1 MRRPL
6 CVFCAGMLG
15 VALVCDFLPQTE
27 LFVPFAAFFVAVC
40 LLLCIPDRTRKA
52 LLCLLLGAAAG
63 LAAARHTNA
72 RLEQTLEK
80 YAGQTVALTAE
91 VESVSASYYPGIV
104 DAVLRVE
111 RVNGRAAEFRVECD
125 TLPVCEAGER
135 VEGRFALEAPEPA
148 DRTTLF
154 ADGVALLAK
163 EPQAF
168 ARLGQGSSFRA
179 RTSRLQKRLSTS
191 LRGEMNE
198 DAGGVLAAMTV
209 GDRNHLSSALRSAY
223 RGAGLSHVL
232 VVSGMHVSI
241 LCGDVFGR
249 RRRERSYRSRRVK
262 VLFTAFLA
270 LLLAGVTGFTPS
282 VCRAAVAVWVSAL
295 GVWVYGASDALTS
308 LAAAGILMTARNSYA
323 VCDIGFELSF
333 AAVLGT
339 LAGAELSR
347 RLHALFAA
355 HATRKKKPAV
365 LQRILRHV
373 RSSLTETVCIGVCAS
388 AAAFPVLVLRGLS
401 VSIYAVLSGVAVL
414 WMVKPMM
421 LLGLGT
427 AFAGLVPA
435 AGPLYTMIGKAA
447 EFLTGLLNRW
457 AVWVSAK
464 PGAGLYF
471 DTNYA
476 AIVCLLLMALCGLA
490 HVWKV
495 RLRVAV
501 PGLLLTAALAIGA
514 GNALCRDV
522 VHVDLV
528 GSANR
533 VMSGQKFT
541 TLFIDE
547 AAQALEAAC
556 WIPMKRT
563 TRVVF
568 AGDHCQ
574 LPPTVKSIEAMR
586 GGLAKTLMERIVEN
600 KPEVVTLLTVQY
612 RMNEKIMQFSSE
624 WFYDGKVIAAPEVC
638 HRGILDYDLPM
649 MWIDTSGTE
658 AYEQFVGESF
668 GRINKKEAAL
678 TLEKLQE
685 YFEKTGKQRI
695 LDESIDVGIISP
707 YRAQV
712 QYLRQQIKKKEFF
725 RPYRKLISVNTVD
738 GFQGQER
745 DIIIISLVRS
755 NNEGQIG
762 FLSDLRRMNVAITRA
777 RMKLIIMGNAETLS
791 HTLFYKKLYEYVMQ
805 ISNGE

>member
-1 MRRPL
+1 M
-6 CVFCAGMLG
+6 
-15 VALVCDFLPQTE
+15 
-27 LFVPFAAFFVAVC
+27 PFAAFFVAVC

-52 LLCLLLGAAAG
+52 SLCLLLGAAAG

-154 ADGVALLAK
+154 ADGAALLAK

-232 VVSGMHVSI
+232 VVSGLHVSI
-241 LCGDVFGR
+241 LCGDILSSLLPYEWEQSYR
-249 RRRERSYRSRRVK
+249 RRRYRAIFK
-262 VLFTAFLA
+262 ALLA
-270 LLLAGVTGFTPS
+270 VLLAGVTGFTPS

-347 RLHALFAA
+347 HLHALFAA

-388 AAAFPVLVLRGLS
+388 AAVFPVLVLRGLS
-401 VSIYAVLSGVAVL
+401 VSLWAVASGVAVL
-414 WMVKPMM
+414 WLVQPM
-421 LLGLGT
+421 LLLSLGT
-427 AFAGLVPA
+427 AFAGLVPV
-435 AGPLYTMIGKAA
+435 AGPLYLLLGKAA
-447 EFLTGLLNRW
+447 EALTGLLNRW
-457 AVWVSAK
+457 TVWISTK

-476 AIVCLLLMALCGLA
+476 AFVCLLLMALCGLA

-501 PGLLLTAALAIGA
+501 PGLLLTAVLAIGV

-522 VHVDLV
+522 VHIDLV
-528 GSANR
+528 GSANSPA
-533 VMSGQKFT
+533 VVVSQNHT
-541 TLFIDE
+541 AVVLF
-547 AAQALEAAC
+547 
-556 WIPMKRT
+556 
-563 TRVVF
+563 
-568 AGDHCQ
+568 
-574 LPPTVKSIEAMR
+574 R
-586 GGLAKTLMERIVEN
+586 GGASTQRAVEN
-600 KPEVVTLLTVQY
+600 QLARRGVTTVELLADLRLDPENACTLPARTMCRVAVQPVGSAVTRQTSTAAVETLRTRFGCLVRLTIGEQQFVTVSGTVTLAEPVRAQWLLASPAKPEAVQWEQLLSRSDHYQW
-612 RMNEKIMQFSSE
+612 MQGGEAVYASLSLR
-624 WFYDGKVIAAPEVC
+624 P
-638 HRGILDYDLPM
+638 
-649 MWIDTSGTE
+649 SG
-658 AYEQFVGESF
+658 GW
-668 GRINKKEAAL
+668 
-678 TLEKLQE
+678 
-685 YFEKTGKQRI
+685 
-695 LDESIDVGIISP
+695 
-707 YRAQV
+707 RA
-712 QYLRQQIKKKEFF
+712 E
-725 RPYRKLISVNTVD
+725 
-738 GFQGQER
+738 
-745 DIIIISLVRS
+745 
-755 NNEGQIG
+755 
-762 FLSDLRRMNVAITRA
+762 
-777 RMKLIIMGNAETLS
+777 
-791 HTLFYKKLYEYVMQ
+791 
-805 ISNGE
+805 

>member
-27 LFVPFAAFFVAVC
+27 LFVPFAAFFV
-40 LLLCIPDRTRKA
+40 
-52 LLCLLLGAAAG
+52 
-63 LAAARHTNA
+63 
-72 RLEQTLEK
+72 EQTLEK

-154 ADGVALLAK
+154 ADGVVLWAR

-168 ARLGQGSSFRA
+168 ARLGKSSSFRA
-179 RTSRLQKRLSTS
+179 RTGRLQKRLSTS

-262 VLFTAFLA
+262 ALFTAFLA

-347 RLHALFAA
+347 HLHALFAA

-388 AAAFPVLVLRGLS
+388 AATFPVLVLRGLS
-401 VSIYAVLSGVAVL
+401 VSLWAVASGVAVL
-414 WMVKPMM
+414 WLVQPM
-421 LLGLGT
+421 LLLSLGT
-427 AFAGLVPA
+427 AFAGLVPV
-435 AGPLYTMIGKAA
+435 AGPLYLLLGKAA
-447 EFLTGLLNRW
+447 EALTGLLNRW

-528 GSANR
+528 GSANSPA
-533 VMSGQKFT
+533 VVVSQNHT
-541 TLFIDE
+541 AVVLF
-547 AAQALEAAC
+547 
-556 WIPMKRT
+556 
-563 TRVVF
+563 
-568 AGDHCQ
+568 
-574 LPPTVKSIEAMR
+574 R
-586 GGLAKTLMERIVEN
+586 GGASTQRAVEN
-600 KPEVVTLLTVQY
+600 QLARRGVTTMELLADLRLDPENACTLPARTMCRVAVQPVGSAVTRQTSTAAVETLRTRSGCLVRLTIGEQQFVTVSGTVTLAEPVRAQWLLASPAKPEAVQWEQLLSRSDHYQW
-612 RMNEKIMQFSSE
+612 MQGGEAVYASLSLR
-624 WFYDGKVIAAPEVC
+624 P
-638 HRGILDYDLPM
+638 
-649 MWIDTSGTE
+649 SG
-658 AYEQFVGESF
+658 GW
-668 GRINKKEAAL
+668 
-678 TLEKLQE
+678 
-685 YFEKTGKQRI
+685 
-695 LDESIDVGIISP
+695 
-707 YRAQV
+707 RA
-712 QYLRQQIKKKEFF
+712 E
-725 RPYRKLISVNTVD
+725 
-738 GFQGQER
+738 
-745 DIIIISLVRS
+745 
-755 NNEGQIG
+755 
-762 FLSDLRRMNVAITRA
+762 
-777 RMKLIIMGNAETLS
+777 
-791 HTLFYKKLYEYVMQ
+791 
-805 ISNGE
+805 

>member
-1 MRRPL
+1 M
-6 CVFCAGMLG
+6 
-15 VALVCDFLPQTE
+15 
-27 LFVPFAAFFVAVC
+27 PFAAFFVAVC

-148 DRTTLF
+148 DRTTFF
-154 ADGVALLAK
+154 ADGAALLAK

-179 RTSRLQKRLSTS
+179 RTSRLQKRLSAS
-191 LRGEMNE
+191 LRKGLSE

-209 GDRNHLSSALRSAY
+209 GDRNHLSSALCSAY

-232 VVSGMHVSI
+232 VVSGLHVSI
-241 LCGDVFGR
+241 LCGDILSSLLPYEWEQSYR
-249 RRRERSYRSRRVK
+249 RRRYWAIFK
-262 VLFTAFLA
+262 ALLA
-270 LLLAGVTGFTPS
+270 VLLAGVTGFTPS

-347 RLHALFAA
+347 HLHALFAA

-388 AAAFPVLVLRGLS
+388 AATFPVLVLRGLS
-401 VSIYAVLSGVAVL
+401 VSLWAVASGVAVL
-414 WMVKPMM
+414 WLVQPM
-421 LLGLGT
+421 LLLSLGT

-476 AIVCLLLMALCGLA
+476 ALVCLLLMALCGLA
-490 HVWKV
+490 HLWKV

-501 PGLLLTAALAIGA
+501 PGLLLTAVLAIGV

-528 GSANR
+528 GSANSPA
-533 VMSGQKFT
+533 VVVSQNHT
-541 TLFIDE
+541 AVVLFRGG
-547 AAQALEAAC
+547 ASTQRALENQLARRGVTTVELLADLRLDPENACTLPARTMCRVAVQPVGSAVTRQTSTAAVE
-556 WIPMKRT
+556 T
-563 TRVVF
+563 LHTRSGCLVRLTIGEQQFV
-568 AGDHCQ
+568 
-574 LPPTVKSIEAMR
+574 TVS
-586 GGLAKTLMERIVEN
+586 GTVTLAEPVRAQWLLASPA
-600 KPEVVTLLTVQY
+600 KPEAVQWEQLLSRSDHYQW
-612 RMNEKIMQFSSE
+612 MQGGEAVYASLSLR
-624 WFYDGKVIAAPEVC
+624 P
-638 HRGILDYDLPM
+638 
-649 MWIDTSGTE
+649 SG
-658 AYEQFVGESF
+658 GW
-668 GRINKKEAAL
+668 
-678 TLEKLQE
+678 
-685 YFEKTGKQRI
+685 
-695 LDESIDVGIISP
+695 
-707 YRAQV
+707 RA
-712 QYLRQQIKKKEFF
+712 E
-725 RPYRKLISVNTVD
+725 
-738 GFQGQER
+738 
-745 DIIIISLVRS
+745 
-755 NNEGQIG
+755 
-762 FLSDLRRMNVAITRA
+762 
-777 RMKLIIMGNAETLS
+777 
-791 HTLFYKKLYEYVMQ
+791 
-805 ISNGE
+805 

>member
-1 MRRPL
+1 M
-6 CVFCAGMLG
+6 
-15 VALVCDFLPQTE
+15 
-27 LFVPFAAFFVAVC
+27 PFAAFFVAVC

-72 RLEQTLEK
+72 RLERTLEK

-111 RVNGRAAEFRVECD
+111 RVNGRTAEFRVECD

-154 ADGVALLAK
+154 ADGAALLAK

-241 LCGDVFGR
+241 LCGDILSSLLPYEWEQSYR
-249 RRRERSYRSRRVK
+249 RRRYRAIFK
-262 VLFTAFLA
+262 ALLA
-270 LLLAGVTGFTPS
+270 VLLAGVTGFTPS

-347 RLHALFAA
+347 HLHALFAA

-373 RSSLTETVCIGVCAS
+373 RSSLTETVCIGGCAS

-401 VSIYAVLSGVAVL
+401 VSIYAVLSGAAVL

-476 AIVCLLLMALCGLA
+476 ALVCLLLMALCGLA

-501 PGLLLTAALAIGA
+501 PGILMTVILAIGA

-528 GSANR
+528 GSANSPA
-533 VMSGQKFT
+533 VVVSQNHT
-541 TLFIDE
+541 AVVLF
-547 AAQALEAAC
+547 
-556 WIPMKRT
+556 
-563 TRVVF
+563 
-568 AGDHCQ
+568 
-574 LPPTVKSIEAMR
+574 R
-586 GGLAKTLMERIVEN
+586 GGASTQRAVEN
-600 KPEVVTLLTVQY
+600 QLARRGVTTVELLADLRLDPENACTLPAWTMCRVAVQPVGSAVTRQTSTAAVETLRTRFGCLVRLTIGEQQFVTVSGTVTLAEPVRAQWLLASPAKPEAVQWEQLLSRSDHYQW
-612 RMNEKIMQFSSE
+612 MQGREAVYASLSLR
-624 WFYDGKVIAAPEVC
+624 P
-638 HRGILDYDLPM
+638 
-649 MWIDTSGTE
+649 SG
-658 AYEQFVGESF
+658 GW
-668 GRINKKEAAL
+668 
-678 TLEKLQE
+678 
-685 YFEKTGKQRI
+685 
-695 LDESIDVGIISP
+695 
-707 YRAQV
+707 RA
-712 QYLRQQIKKKEFF
+712 E
-725 RPYRKLISVNTVD
+725 
-738 GFQGQER
+738 
-745 DIIIISLVRS
+745 
-755 NNEGQIG
+755 
-762 FLSDLRRMNVAITRA
+762 
-777 RMKLIIMGNAETLS
+777 
-791 HTLFYKKLYEYVMQ
+791 
-805 ISNGE
+805 

>member
-1 MRRPL
+1 M
-6 CVFCAGMLG
+6 
-15 VALVCDFLPQTE
+15 
-27 LFVPFAAFFVAVC
+27 PFAAFFVAVC

-52 LLCLLLGAAAG
+52 SLCLLLGAAAG

-154 ADGVALLAK
+154 ADGAALLAK

-209 GDRNHLSSALRSAY
+209 GDRHYLSSALRSTY

-241 LCGDVFGR
+241 LCGDVFGSVFGR

-262 VLFTAFLA
+262 ALFTAFLA

-347 RLHALFAA
+347 HLHALFAA
-355 HATRKKKPAV
+355 HATRKKKPSV

-388 AAAFPVLVLRGLS
+388 AATFPVLVLRGLS
-401 VSIYAVLSGVAVL
+401 VSIYAVLSGAAVL

-421 LLGLGT
+421 LLSLGT
-427 AFAGLVPA
+427 AFAGLVPV
-435 AGPLYTMIGKAA
+435 AGPLYLLLGKAA
-447 EFLTGLLNRW
+447 EALTGLLNRW

-476 AIVCLLLMALCGLA
+476 ALVCLLLMALCGLA
-490 HVWKV
+490 HLWKV

-522 VHVDLV
+522 VHIDLV
-528 GSANR
+528 GSANAPA
-533 VMSGQKFT
+533 VVVTQNDT
-541 TLFIDE
+541 AVVLFRGGNSVRNAVE
-547 AAQALEAAC
+547 EQLARRGAAKIELLVDLRTKPETPCALEAEQS
-556 WIPMKRT
+556 
-563 TRVVF
+563 V
-568 AGDHCQ
+568 
-574 LPPTVKSIEAMR
+574 
-586 GGLAKTLMERIVEN
+586 LAEEM
-600 KPEVVTLLTVQY
+600 
-612 RMNEKIMQFSSE
+612 
-624 WFYDGKVIAAPEVC
+624 
-638 HRGILDYDLPM
+638 
-649 MWIDTSGTE
+649 
-658 AYEQFVGESF
+658 
-668 GRINKKEAAL
+668 
-678 TLEKLQE
+678 
-685 YFEKTGKQRI
+685 
-695 LDESIDVGIISP
+695 
-707 YRAQV
+707 
-712 QYLRQQIKKKEFF
+712 
-725 RPYRKLISVNTVD
+725 SVNTAQKQKCTPALVEVLRTRN
-738 GFQGQER
+738 GC
-745 DIIIISLVRS
+745 LVRLT
-755 NNEGQIG
+755 IG
-762 FLSDLRRMNVAITRA
+762 NRQFVTLSGRVKLAQPVSARWLLASPARPEAVQYKEVLALRRYDWMPGGAAQSSSLSLRRYGGLRA
-777 RMKLIIMGNAETLS
+777 E
-791 HTLFYKKLYEYVMQ
+791 
-805 ISNGE
+805 

>member
-1 MRRPL
+1 M
-6 CVFCAGMLG
+6 
-15 VALVCDFLPQTE
+15 
-27 LFVPFAAFFVAVC
+27 PFAAFFMAFC
-40 LLLCIPDRTRKA
+40 LLLCIPDCTRKA
-52 LLCLLLGAAAG
+52 SLCLLLGAAAG
-63 LAAARHTNA
+63 LAAVRHTDA
-72 RLEQTLEK
+72 RLAGVQAQ
-80 YAGQTVALTAE
+80 YAGQTVVLTAE
-91 VESVSASYYPGIV
+91 VELVSPSYYPGIV

-111 RVNGRAAEFRVECD
+111 RVNGKAADLRVECD
-125 TLPVCEAGER
+125 ALPQCEAGER

-154 ADGVALLAK
+154 ADGVVLWAR

-168 ARLGQGSSFRA
+168 ARLGKSSSFRA

-209 GDRNHLSSALRSAY
+209 GDRNYLSSALRSAY

-262 VLFTAFLA
+262 ALFTAFLA

-347 RLHALFAA
+347 HLHALFAA
-355 HATRKKKPAV
+355 HATRKKKPSV
-365 LQRILRHV
+365 LQPILRHV

-401 VSIYAVLSGVAVL
+401 VSIYAVLSGAAVL

-421 LLGLGT
+421 LLSLGT
-427 AFAGLVPA
+427 AFAGLVPV
-435 AGPLYTMIGKAA
+435 AGPLYLLLGKAA
-447 EFLTGLLNRW
+447 EALTGLLNRW
-457 AVWVSAK
+457 TVWISTK

-476 AIVCLLLMALCGLA
+476 ALVCLLLMALCGLA
-490 HVWKV
+490 HLWKV

-522 VHVDLV
+522 VHIDLV
-528 GSANR
+528 GSANSPA
-533 VMSGQKFT
+533 VVVSQNHT
-541 TLFIDE
+541 AVVLF
-547 AAQALEAAC
+547 
-556 WIPMKRT
+556 
-563 TRVVF
+563 
-568 AGDHCQ
+568 
-574 LPPTVKSIEAMR
+574 R
-586 GGLAKTLMERIVEN
+586 GGASTQRAVEN
-600 KPEVVTLLTVQY
+600 QLARRGVTTVELLADLRLDPENACTLPARTMCRVAVQPVGSAVTRQTSTAAVETLRTRFGCLVRLTIGEQQFVTVSGTVTLAEPVRVQWLLASPAKPEAVQWEQLLSRSDHYQW
-612 RMNEKIMQFSSE
+612 MQGGEAVYASLSLRSSGG
-624 WFYDGKVIAAPEVC
+624 W
-638 HRGILDYDLPM
+638 
-649 MWIDTSGTE
+649 
-658 AYEQFVGESF
+658 
-668 GRINKKEAAL
+668 
-678 TLEKLQE
+678 
-685 YFEKTGKQRI
+685 
-695 LDESIDVGIISP
+695 
-707 YRAQV
+707 RA
-712 QYLRQQIKKKEFF
+712 E
-725 RPYRKLISVNTVD
+725 
-738 GFQGQER
+738 
-745 DIIIISLVRS
+745 
-755 NNEGQIG
+755 
-762 FLSDLRRMNVAITRA
+762 
-777 RMKLIIMGNAETLS
+777 
-791 HTLFYKKLYEYVMQ
+791 
-805 ISNGE
+805 

>member
-1 MRRPL
+1 M
-6 CVFCAGMLG
+6 
-15 VALVCDFLPQTE
+15 
-27 LFVPFAAFFVAVC
+27 PFAAFFVAVC

-148 DRTTLF
+148 DRTTLI
-154 ADGVALLAK
+154 ADGAALLAK

-241 LCGDVFGR
+241 LCGDILSSLLPYEWEQSYR
-249 RRRERSYRSRRVK
+249 RRRYRAIFK
-262 VLFTAFLA
+262 ALLA
-270 LLLAGVTGFTPS
+270 VLLAGVTGFTPS

-347 RLHALFAA
+347 HLHALFAA

-373 RSSLTETVCIGVCAS
+373 RSSLTETVCIGGCAS

-401 VSIYAVLSGVAVL
+401 VSIYAVLSGAAVL

-476 AIVCLLLMALCGLA
+476 ALVCLLLMALCGLA

-501 PGLLLTAALAIGA
+501 PGILMTVVLAIGV

-528 GSANR
+528 GSANSPA
-533 VMSGQKFT
+533 VVVSQNHT
-541 TLFIDE
+541 AVVLFRGG
-547 AAQALEAAC
+547 ASTQRALENQLARRGVTTVELLADLRLDPENACTLPARTMCRVAVQPVGSAVTRQTSTAAVETL
-556 WIPMKRT
+556 RT
-563 TRVVF
+563 RSGCLVRLTIGEQQFVTVSGTVTLAEPVRV
-568 AGDHCQ
+568 Q
-574 LPPTVKSIEAMR
+574 WL
-586 GGLAKTLMERIVEN
+586 LASPA
-600 KPEVVTLLTVQY
+600 KPEAVQWEQLLSRSDHYQW
-612 RMNEKIMQFSSE
+612 MQGGEAVYASLSLR
-624 WFYDGKVIAAPEVC
+624 P
-638 HRGILDYDLPM
+638 
-649 MWIDTSGTE
+649 SG
-658 AYEQFVGESF
+658 GW
-668 GRINKKEAAL
+668 
-678 TLEKLQE
+678 
-685 YFEKTGKQRI
+685 
-695 LDESIDVGIISP
+695 
-707 YRAQV
+707 RA
-712 QYLRQQIKKKEFF
+712 E
-725 RPYRKLISVNTVD
+725 
-738 GFQGQER
+738 
-745 DIIIISLVRS
+745 
-755 NNEGQIG
+755 
-762 FLSDLRRMNVAITRA
+762 
-777 RMKLIIMGNAETLS
+777 
-791 HTLFYKKLYEYVMQ
+791 
-805 ISNGE
+805 

>member
-1 MRRPL
+1 M
-6 CVFCAGMLG
+6 
-15 VALVCDFLPQTE
+15 
-27 LFVPFAAFFVAVC
+27 PFAAFLVAVC

-52 LLCLLLGAAAG
+52 SLCLLLGAAAG

-154 ADGVALLAK
+154 ADGAALLAK

-179 RTSRLQKRLSTS
+179 RTSRLQKRLSAS

-209 GDRNHLSSALRSAY
+209 GDRDHLSSALRSAY

-262 VLFTAFLA
+262 ALFTAFLA

-333 AAVLGT
+333 AAVVGT
-339 LAGAELSR
+339 VAGGACIRRIREWWCQDFWKKSENPVRRPWYLRVFPDRFWGLAESACIS
-347 RLHALFAA
+347 LF
-355 HATRKKKPAV
+355 
-365 LQRILRHV
+365 
-373 RSSLTETVCIGVCAS
+373 AS
-388 AAAFPVLVLRGLS
+388 AATFPVLVLRGLS
-401 VSIYAVLSGVAVL
+401 VSLWAVASGVAVL

-427 AFAGLVPA
+427 AFAGLVPV
-435 AGPLYTMIGKAA
+435 AGPLYLLLGKAA
-447 EFLTGLLNRW
+447 EALTGLLNRW

-476 AIVCLLLMALCGLA
+476 ALVCLLLMALCGLA
-490 HVWKV
+490 HLWKV

-522 VHVDLV
+522 VHIDLV
-528 GSANR
+528 GSANSPA
-533 VMSGQKFT
+533 VVVSQNHT
-541 TLFIDE
+541 AVVLFRGG
-547 AAQALEAAC
+547 ASTQRALENQLARRGVTTVELLADLRLDPENACTLPARTMCRVAVQPVGSAVTRQTQTAAVETL
-556 WIPMKRT
+556 RT
-563 TRVVF
+563 RFGCLVRLTIGEQQFV
-568 AGDHCQ
+568 
-574 LPPTVKSIEAMR
+574 TVS
-586 GGLAKTLMERIVEN
+586 GTVTLAEPVRAQWLLASPA
-600 KPEVVTLLTVQY
+600 KPEAVQWEQLLSRSDHYQW
-612 RMNEKIMQFSSE
+612 MQGGEAVYASLSLR
-624 WFYDGKVIAAPEVC
+624 P
-638 HRGILDYDLPM
+638 
-649 MWIDTSGTE
+649 SG
-658 AYEQFVGESF
+658 GW
-668 GRINKKEAAL
+668 
-678 TLEKLQE
+678 
-685 YFEKTGKQRI
+685 
-695 LDESIDVGIISP
+695 
-707 YRAQV
+707 RA
-712 QYLRQQIKKKEFF
+712 E
-725 RPYRKLISVNTVD
+725 
-738 GFQGQER
+738 
-745 DIIIISLVRS
+745 
-755 NNEGQIG
+755 
-762 FLSDLRRMNVAITRA
+762 
-777 RMKLIIMGNAETLS
+777 
-791 HTLFYKKLYEYVMQ
+791 
-805 ISNGE
+805 

>member
-1 MRRPL
+1 M
-6 CVFCAGMLG
+6 
-15 VALVCDFLPQTE
+15 
-27 LFVPFAAFFVAVC
+27 PFAAFLVAVC

-52 LLCLLLGAAAG
+52 SLCLLLGAAAG

-154 ADGVALLAK
+154 ADGAALLAK

-179 RTSRLQKRLSTS
+179 RTSRLQKRLSAS

-209 GDRNHLSSALRSAY
+209 GDRDHLSSALRSAY

-262 VLFTAFLA
+262 ALFTAFLA

-333 AAVLGT
+333 AAVVGT
-339 LAGAELSR
+339 VAGGACIRRIREWWCQDFWKKSENPVRRPWYLRVFPDRFWGLAESACIS
-347 RLHALFAA
+347 LF
-355 HATRKKKPAV
+355 
-365 LQRILRHV
+365 
-373 RSSLTETVCIGVCAS
+373 AS
-388 AAAFPVLVLRGLS
+388 AATFPVLVLRGLS
-401 VSIYAVLSGVAVL
+401 VSLWAVASGVAVL
-414 WMVKPMM
+414 WLVQPML

-476 AIVCLLLMALCGLA
+476 ALVCLLLMALCGLA
-490 HVWKV
+490 HLWKV

-501 PGLLLTAALAIGA
+501 PGLLLTAVLAIGV

-522 VHVDLV
+522 VHIDLV
-528 GSANR
+528 GSANSPA
-533 VMSGQKFT
+533 VVVSQNHT
-541 TLFIDE
+541 AVVLFRGG
-547 AAQALEAAC
+547 ASTQRALENQLARRGVTTVELLADLRLDPENACTLPARTMCRVAVQPVGSAVTRQTSTAAVE
-556 WIPMKRT
+556 T
-563 TRVVF
+563 LHTRFGCLVRLTIGEQQFV
-568 AGDHCQ
+568 
-574 LPPTVKSIEAMR
+574 TVS
-586 GGLAKTLMERIVEN
+586 GTVTLAEPVRAQWLLASPA
-600 KPEVVTLLTVQY
+600 KPEAVQWEQLLSRSDHYQW
-612 RMNEKIMQFSSE
+612 MQGEEAVYASLSLR
-624 WFYDGKVIAAPEVC
+624 P
-638 HRGILDYDLPM
+638 
-649 MWIDTSGTE
+649 SG
-658 AYEQFVGESF
+658 GW
-668 GRINKKEAAL
+668 
-678 TLEKLQE
+678 
-685 YFEKTGKQRI
+685 
-695 LDESIDVGIISP
+695 
-707 YRAQV
+707 RA
-712 QYLRQQIKKKEFF
+712 E
-725 RPYRKLISVNTVD
+725 
-738 GFQGQER
+738 
-745 DIIIISLVRS
+745 
-755 NNEGQIG
+755 
-762 FLSDLRRMNVAITRA
+762 
-777 RMKLIIMGNAETLS
+777 
-791 HTLFYKKLYEYVMQ
+791 
-805 ISNGE
+805 

>member
-52 LLCLLLGAAAG
+52 SLCLLLGAAAG

-111 RVNGRAAEFRVECD
+111 RVNGRAAEFRVKCD

-154 ADGVALLAK
+154 ADGAAMLAK

-191 LRGEMNE
+191 LRKGLSE

-209 GDRNHLSSALRSAY
+209 GDRNYLSSALRSAY

-241 LCGDVFGR
+241 LCGDVFGSVFGR

-262 VLFTAFLA
+262 ALFTAFLA

-282 VCRAAVAVWVSAL
+282 VCRAAVAVWVGAL

-333 AAVLGT
+333 AAVVGT
-339 LAGAELSR
+339 VAGGACIRRIREWWCQDFWKKSENPVRRPWYLRVFPDRFWGLAESACIS
-347 RLHALFAA
+347 LF
-355 HATRKKKPAV
+355 
-365 LQRILRHV
+365 
-373 RSSLTETVCIGVCAS
+373 AS
-388 AAAFPVLVLRGLS
+388 AATFPVLVLRGLS

-427 AFAGLVPA
+427 AFAGLVPV
-435 AGPLYTMIGKAA
+435 AGPLYLLLGKAA
-447 EFLTGLLNRW
+447 EALTGLLNRW
-457 AVWVSAK
+457 TVWISTK

-476 AIVCLLLMALCGLA
+476 ALVCLLLMALCGLA

-501 PGLLLTAALAIGA
+501 PGILMTVVLAIGA

-528 GSANR
+528 GSANSPA
-533 VMSGQKFT
+533 VVVSQNHT
-541 TLFIDE
+541 AVVLF
-547 AAQALEAAC
+547 
-556 WIPMKRT
+556 
-563 TRVVF
+563 
-568 AGDHCQ
+568 
-574 LPPTVKSIEAMR
+574 R
-586 GGLAKTLMERIVEN
+586 GGASTQRAVEN
-600 KPEVVTLLTVQY
+600 QLARRGVTTVELLADLRLDPENACTLPARTMCRVAVQPVGSAVTRQTSTAAVETLHTRFGCLVRLTIGEQQFVTVSGTVTLAEPVRAQWLLASPTKPEAVQWEQLLSRSDHYQW
-612 RMNEKIMQFSSE
+612 MQGGEAVYASLSLR
-624 WFYDGKVIAAPEVC
+624 P
-638 HRGILDYDLPM
+638 
-649 MWIDTSGTE
+649 SG
-658 AYEQFVGESF
+658 GW
-668 GRINKKEAAL
+668 
-678 TLEKLQE
+678 
-685 YFEKTGKQRI
+685 
-695 LDESIDVGIISP
+695 
-707 YRAQV
+707 RA
-712 QYLRQQIKKKEFF
+712 E
-725 RPYRKLISVNTVD
+725 
-738 GFQGQER
+738 
-745 DIIIISLVRS
+745 
-755 NNEGQIG
+755 
-762 FLSDLRRMNVAITRA
+762 
-777 RMKLIIMGNAETLS
+777 
-791 HTLFYKKLYEYVMQ
+791 
-805 ISNGE
+805 

>member
-1 MRRPL
+1 M
-6 CVFCAGMLG
+6 
-15 VALVCDFLPQTE
+15 
-27 LFVPFAAFFVAVC
+27 PFAAFFVAVC

-52 LLCLLLGAAAG
+52 SLCLLLGAAAG

-154 ADGVALLAK
+154 TDGAALLAK

-179 RTSRLQKRLSTS
+179 RTSRLQKRLSAS

-209 GDRNHLSSALRSAY
+209 GDRNYLSSALRSAY

-262 VLFTAFLA
+262 ALFTAFLA
-270 LLLAGVTGFTPS
+270 LLLVGVTGFTPS
-282 VCRAAVAVWVSAL
+282 VRRAAVAVWVSAL

-347 RLHALFAA
+347 HLHALFAA
-355 HATRKKKPAV
+355 HATRKKKPSV
-365 LQRILRHV
+365 LQRILQHV

-401 VSIYAVLSGVAVL
+401 VSLWAVASGVAVL
-414 WMVKPMM
+414 WLVQPM
-421 LLGLGT
+421 LLLSLGT
-427 AFAGLVPA
+427 AFAGLVPV
-435 AGPLYTMIGKAA
+435 AGPLYLLLGKAA
-447 EFLTGLLNRW
+447 EALTGLLNRW
-457 AVWVSAK
+457 TVWISTK

-490 HVWKV
+490 HLWKV

-501 PGLLLTAALAIGA
+501 PGILMTAVLAIGV

-528 GSANR
+528 GSANSPA
-533 VMSGQKFT
+533 VVVSQNHT
-541 TLFIDE
+541 AVVLF
-547 AAQALEAAC
+547 
-556 WIPMKRT
+556 
-563 TRVVF
+563 
-568 AGDHCQ
+568 
-574 LPPTVKSIEAMR
+574 R
-586 GGLAKTLMERIVEN
+586 GGASTQRAVEN
-600 KPEVVTLLTVQY
+600 QLARRGVTTVELLADLRLDPENACTLPARTMCRVAVQPVGSAVTRQTSTAAVETLRTRFGCLVRLTIGEQQFVTVSGTVTLAEPVRAQWLLASPAKPEAVQWEQLLSRSDHYQW
-612 RMNEKIMQFSSE
+612 MQGGEAVYASLSLR
-624 WFYDGKVIAAPEVC
+624 P
-638 HRGILDYDLPM
+638 
-649 MWIDTSGTE
+649 SG
-658 AYEQFVGESF
+658 GW
-668 GRINKKEAAL
+668 
-678 TLEKLQE
+678 
-685 YFEKTGKQRI
+685 
-695 LDESIDVGIISP
+695 
-707 YRAQV
+707 RA
-712 QYLRQQIKKKEFF
+712 E
-725 RPYRKLISVNTVD
+725 
-738 GFQGQER
+738 
-745 DIIIISLVRS
+745 
-755 NNEGQIG
+755 
-762 FLSDLRRMNVAITRA
+762 
-777 RMKLIIMGNAETLS
+777 
-791 HTLFYKKLYEYVMQ
+791 
-805 ISNGE
+805 

>member
-15 VALVCDFLPQTE
+15 VELVCAFLPQTE
-27 LFVPFAAFFVAVC
+27 LFVPFAAFFMAFC
-40 LLLCIPDRTRKA
+40 LLLCIPDCTRKA
-52 LLCLLLGAAAG
+52 SLCLLLGAAAG
-63 LAAARHTNA
+63 LAAVRHTDA
-72 RLEQTLEK
+72 RLAGVQAQ
-80 YAGQTVALTAE
+80 YAGQTVVLTAE
-91 VESVSASYYPGIV
+91 VELVSPSYYPGIV

-111 RVNGRAAEFRVECD
+111 RVNGKAADLRVECD
-125 TLPVCEAGER
+125 ALPQCEAGER

-154 ADGVALLAK
+154 ADGVVLWAR

-168 ARLGQGSSFRA
+168 ARLGKSSSFRA

-209 GDRNHLSSALRSAY
+209 GDRNYLSSALRSAY

-262 VLFTAFLA
+262 ALFTAFLA

-347 RLHALFAA
+347 HLHALFAA
-355 HATRKKKPAV
+355 HATRKKKPSV
-365 LQRILRHV
+365 LQPILRHV

-401 VSIYAVLSGVAVL
+401 VSIYAVLSGAAVL

-421 LLGLGT
+421 LLSLGT
-427 AFAGLVPA
+427 AFAGLVPV
-435 AGPLYTMIGKAA
+435 AGPLYLLLGKAA
-447 EFLTGLLNRW
+447 EALTGLLNRW
-457 AVWVSAK
+457 TVWISTK

-476 AIVCLLLMALCGLA
+476 ALVCLLLMALCGLA
-490 HVWKV
+490 HLWKV

-528 GSANR
+528 GSANSPA
-533 VMSGQKFT
+533 VVVSQNHT
-541 TLFIDE
+541 AVVLF
-547 AAQALEAAC
+547 
-556 WIPMKRT
+556 
-563 TRVVF
+563 
-568 AGDHCQ
+568 
-574 LPPTVKSIEAMR
+574 R
-586 GGLAKTLMERIVEN
+586 GGASTQRAVEN
-600 KPEVVTLLTVQY
+600 QLARRGVTTVELLADLRLDPENACTLPARTMCRVAVQPVGSAVTRQTSTAAVETLRTRFGCLVRLTIGEQQFVTVSGTVTLAEPVRVQWLLASPAKPEAVQWEQLLSRSDHYQW
-612 RMNEKIMQFSSE
+612 MQGGEAVYASLSLRSSGG
-624 WFYDGKVIAAPEVC
+624 W
-638 HRGILDYDLPM
+638 
-649 MWIDTSGTE
+649 
-658 AYEQFVGESF
+658 
-668 GRINKKEAAL
+668 
-678 TLEKLQE
+678 
-685 YFEKTGKQRI
+685 
-695 LDESIDVGIISP
+695 
-707 YRAQV
+707 RA
-712 QYLRQQIKKKEFF
+712 E
-725 RPYRKLISVNTVD
+725 
-738 GFQGQER
+738 
-745 DIIIISLVRS
+745 
-755 NNEGQIG
+755 
-762 FLSDLRRMNVAITRA
+762 
-777 RMKLIIMGNAETLS
+777 
-791 HTLFYKKLYEYVMQ
+791 
-805 ISNGE
+805 

>member
-52 LLCLLLGAAAG
+52 SLCLLLGAAAG
-63 LAAARHTNA
+63 LAAARHTTA

-154 ADGVALLAK
+154 ADGAALLAK

-209 GDRNHLSSALRSAY
+209 GDRHYLSSALRSTY

-241 LCGDVFGR
+241 LCGDVFGSVFGR

-262 VLFTAFLA
+262 ALFTAFLA

-347 RLHALFAA
+347 HLHALFAA
-355 HATRKKKPAV
+355 HATRKKKPSV

-401 VSIYAVLSGVAVL
+401 VSIYAVLSGAAVL

-427 AFAGLVPA
+427 AFAGLVPV
-435 AGPLYTMIGKAA
+435 AGPLYLLLGKAA
-447 EFLTGLLNRW
+447 EALTGLLNRW
-457 AVWVSAK
+457 TVWISTK

-476 AIVCLLLMALCGLA
+476 ALVCLLLMALCGLA
-490 HVWKV
+490 HLWKV

-522 VHVDLV
+522 VHIDLV
-528 GSANR
+528 GSANSPAVVVSQNHTAVVLFR
-533 VMSGQKFT
+533 GGASTQRAVEKPAGPPGRDHDGTAGRSASGPGKC
-541 TLFIDE
+541 LH
-547 AAQALEAAC
+547 AAC
-556 WIPMKRT
+556 PDDVPSGSAAGGKRRHPT
-563 TRVVF
+563 DVDRSG
-568 AGDHCQ
+568 GDPAYPVR
-574 LPPTVKSIEAMR
+574 LPC
-586 GGLAKTLMERIVEN
+586 
-600 KPEVVTLLTVQY
+600 
-612 RMNEKIMQFSSE
+612 
-624 WFYDGKVIAAPEVC
+624 AAD
-638 HRGILDYDLPM
+638 HRGAAVRDRERNGDAGRTGPGAVAAGI
-649 MWIDTSGTE
+649 SGK
-658 AYEQFVGESF
+658 AGGRAVGT
-668 GRINKKEAAL
+668 AA
-678 TLEKLQE
+678 EPE
-685 YFEKTGKQRI
+685 
-695 LDESIDVGIISP
+695 
-707 YRAQV
+707 
-712 QYLRQQIKKKEFF
+712 
-725 RPYRKLISVNTVD
+725 
-738 GFQGQER
+738 
-745 DIIIISLVRS
+745 
-755 NNEGQIG
+755 
-762 FLSDLRRMNVAITRA
+762 
-777 RMKLIIMGNAETLS
+777 
-791 HTLFYKKLYEYVMQ
+791 
-805 ISNGE
+805 

>member
-1 MRRPL
+1 M
-6 CVFCAGMLG
+6 
-15 VALVCDFLPQTE
+15 
-27 LFVPFAAFFVAVC
+27 PFAAFFVAVC

-52 LLCLLLGAAAG
+52 SLCLLLGAAAG

-154 ADGVALLAK
+154 ADGAALLAK

-232 VVSGMHVSI
+232 VVSGLHVSI
-241 LCGDVFGR
+241 LCGDILSSLLPYEWEQSYR
-249 RRRERSYRSRRVK
+249 RRRYRAIFK
-262 VLFTAFLA
+262 ALLA
-270 LLLAGVTGFTPS
+270 VLLAGVTGFTPS

-347 RLHALFAA
+347 HLHALFAA

-401 VSIYAVLSGVAVL
+401 VSIYAVLSGAAVL

-476 AIVCLLLMALCGLA
+476 ALVCLLLMALCGLA
-490 HVWKV
+490 HLWKV
-495 RLRVAV
+495 RMRGAV
-501 PGLLLTAALAIGA
+501 PGILMTAVLAIGV

-528 GSANR
+528 GSANSPA
-533 VMSGQKFT
+533 VVVSQNHT
-541 TLFIDE
+541 AVVLF
-547 AAQALEAAC
+547 
-556 WIPMKRT
+556 
-563 TRVVF
+563 
-568 AGDHCQ
+568 
-574 LPPTVKSIEAMR
+574 R
-586 GGLAKTLMERIVEN
+586 GGASTQRAVEN
-600 KPEVVTLLTVQY
+600 QLARRGVTTVELLADLRLDPENACTLPARTMCRVAVQSVGSAVTRQTQTAAVETLRTRSGCLVRLTIGEQQFVTVSGTVTLAEPVRVQWLLASPAKPEAVQWEQLLSRSDHYQW
-612 RMNEKIMQFSSE
+612 MQGGEAVYASLSLR
-624 WFYDGKVIAAPEVC
+624 P
-638 HRGILDYDLPM
+638 
-649 MWIDTSGTE
+649 SG
-658 AYEQFVGESF
+658 GW
-668 GRINKKEAAL
+668 
-678 TLEKLQE
+678 
-685 YFEKTGKQRI
+685 
-695 LDESIDVGIISP
+695 
-707 YRAQV
+707 RA
-712 QYLRQQIKKKEFF
+712 E
-725 RPYRKLISVNTVD
+725 
-738 GFQGQER
+738 
-745 DIIIISLVRS
+745 
-755 NNEGQIG
+755 
-762 FLSDLRRMNVAITRA
+762 
-777 RMKLIIMGNAETLS
+777 
-791 HTLFYKKLYEYVMQ
+791 
-805 ISNGE
+805 

>member
-63 LAAARHTNA
+63 LAAARHTSA

-154 ADGVALLAK
+154 ADGAALLAK

-179 RTSRLQKRLSTS
+179 RTGRLQKRLSTS

-262 VLFTAFLA
+262 ALFTAFLA

-333 AAVLGT
+333 AAVVGT
-339 LAGAELSR
+339 VAGGACIRRIREWWCQDFWKKSENPVRRPWYLRVFPDRFWGLAESACIS
-347 RLHALFAA
+347 LF
-355 HATRKKKPAV
+355 
-365 LQRILRHV
+365 
-373 RSSLTETVCIGVCAS
+373 AS
-388 AAAFPVLVLRGLS
+388 AATFPVLVLRGLS
-401 VSIYAVLSGVAVL
+401 VSLWAVASGVAVL

-427 AFAGLVPA
+427 AFAGLVPV
-435 AGPLYTMIGKAA
+435 AGPLYLLLGKAA
-447 EFLTGLLNRW
+447 EALTGLLNRW

-476 AIVCLLLMALCGLA
+476 ALVCLLLMALCGLA
-490 HVWKV
+490 HLWKV

-501 PGLLLTAALAIGA
+501 PGILLTAVLAIGV

-522 VHVDLV
+522 VHIDLV
-528 GSANR
+528 GSANSPA
-533 VMSGQKFT
+533 VVVSQNHT
-541 TLFIDE
+541 AVVLFRGG
-547 AAQALEAAC
+547 ASTQRALENQLARRGVTTVELLADLRLDPENAC
-556 WIPMKRT
+556 TLPART
-563 TRVVF
+563 MCRVAVQPVGSAVTRQTQT
-568 AGDHCQ
+568 A
-574 LPPTVKSIEAMR
+574 TVETLRTRFGCLVRLTIGEQQFVTVS
-586 GGLAKTLMERIVEN
+586 GTVTLAEPVRAQWLLASPA
-600 KPEVVTLLTVQY
+600 KPEAVQWEQLLSRSDHYQW
-612 RMNEKIMQFSSE
+612 MQGGEAVYASLSLR
-624 WFYDGKVIAAPEVC
+624 P
-638 HRGILDYDLPM
+638 
-649 MWIDTSGTE
+649 SG
-658 AYEQFVGESF
+658 GW
-668 GRINKKEAAL
+668 
-678 TLEKLQE
+678 
-685 YFEKTGKQRI
+685 
-695 LDESIDVGIISP
+695 
-707 YRAQV
+707 RA
-712 QYLRQQIKKKEFF
+712 E
-725 RPYRKLISVNTVD
+725 
-738 GFQGQER
+738 
-745 DIIIISLVRS
+745 
-755 NNEGQIG
+755 
-762 FLSDLRRMNVAITRA
+762 
-777 RMKLIIMGNAETLS
+777 
-791 HTLFYKKLYEYVMQ
+791 
-805 ISNGE
+805 

>member
-154 ADGVALLAK
+154 ADGVVLWAR

-168 ARLGQGSSFRA
+168 ARLGKSSSFRA
-179 RTSRLQKRLSTS
+179 RTGRLQKRLSTS

-241 LCGDVFGR
+241 LCGDILSSLLPYEWEQSYR
-249 RRRERSYRSRRVK
+249 RRRYRAIFK
-262 VLFTAFLA
+262 ALLA
-270 LLLAGVTGFTPS
+270 VLLAGVTGFTPS

-333 AAVLGT
+333 AAVVGT
-339 LAGAELSR
+339 VAGGACIRRIREWWCQDFWKKSENPVRRPWYLRVFPDRFWGLAESACIS
-347 RLHALFAA
+347 LF
-355 HATRKKKPAV
+355 T
-365 LQRILRHV
+365 
-373 RSSLTETVCIGVCAS
+373 S
-388 AAAFPVLVLRGLS
+388 AATFPVLVLRGLS
-401 VSIYAVLSGVAVL
+401 VSLWAVASGVAVL
-414 WMVKPMM
+414 WLVQPM
-421 LLGLGT
+421 LLLSLGT

-476 AIVCLLLMALCGLA
+476 AIVCLLLMALCGLV

-528 GSANR
+528 GSANSPA
-533 VMSGQKFT
+533 VVVSQNHT
-541 TLFIDE
+541 AVVLF
-547 AAQALEAAC
+547 
-556 WIPMKRT
+556 
-563 TRVVF
+563 
-568 AGDHCQ
+568 
-574 LPPTVKSIEAMR
+574 R
-586 GGLAKTLMERIVEN
+586 GGASTQRAVEN
-600 KPEVVTLLTVQY
+600 QLARRGVTTVELLADLRLDPENACTLPARTMCRVAVQPVGSAVTRQTSTAAVETLRTRSGCLVRLTIGEQQFVTVSGTVTLAEPVRVQWLLASPAKPEAVQWEQLLSRSDHYQW
-612 RMNEKIMQFSSE
+612 MQ
-624 WFYDGKVIAAPEVC
+624 DGEAVYASLSLRP
-638 HRGILDYDLPM
+638 
-649 MWIDTSGTE
+649 SG
-658 AYEQFVGESF
+658 GW
-668 GRINKKEAAL
+668 
-678 TLEKLQE
+678 
-685 YFEKTGKQRI
+685 
-695 LDESIDVGIISP
+695 
-707 YRAQV
+707 RA
-712 QYLRQQIKKKEFF
+712 E
-725 RPYRKLISVNTVD
+725 
-738 GFQGQER
+738 
-745 DIIIISLVRS
+745 
-755 NNEGQIG
+755 
-762 FLSDLRRMNVAITRA
+762 
-777 RMKLIIMGNAETLS
+777 
-791 HTLFYKKLYEYVMQ
+791 
-805 ISNGE
+805 

>member
-1 MRRPL
+1 M
-6 CVFCAGMLG
+6 
-15 VALVCDFLPQTE
+15 
-27 LFVPFAAFFVAVC
+27 PFAAFFVAVC

-63 LAAARHTNA
+63 LVAARHTNA

-91 VESVSASYYPGIV
+91 VESVSASYYPSIV

-154 ADGVALLAK
+154 ADGVVLWAR

-168 ARLGQGSSFRA
+168 ARLGKSSSFRA

-198 DAGGVLAAMTV
+198 DVGGVLAAMTV
-209 GDRNHLSSALRSAY
+209 GDRNHLSSTLRSAY

-241 LCGDVFGR
+241 LCGDILSSLLPYEWEQSYR
-249 RRRERSYRSRRVK
+249 RRRYRAIFK
-262 VLFTAFLA
+262 ALLA
-270 LLLAGVTGFTPS
+270 VLLAGVTGFTPS

-347 RLHALFAA
+347 HLHALFAA

-365 LQRILRHV
+365 LQPILRHV

-401 VSIYAVLSGVAVL
+401 VSIYAVLSGAAVL

-421 LLGLGT
+421 LLSLGT
-427 AFAGLVPA
+427 AFAGLVPV
-435 AGPLYTMIGKAA
+435 AGPLYLLLGKAA
-447 EFLTGLLNRW
+447 EALTGLLNRW
-457 AVWVSAK
+457 TVWISTK

-476 AIVCLLLMALCGLA
+476 ALVCLLLMALCGLA
-490 HVWKV
+490 HLWKV

-501 PGLLLTAALAIGA
+501 PGLLLTAALAICA

-522 VHVDLV
+522 VHIDHV
-528 GSANR
+528 GSANSPA
-533 VMSGQKFT
+533 VVVSQNHT
-541 TLFIDE
+541 AVVLF
-547 AAQALEAAC
+547 
-556 WIPMKRT
+556 
-563 TRVVF
+563 
-568 AGDHCQ
+568 
-574 LPPTVKSIEAMR
+574 R
-586 GGLAKTLMERIVEN
+586 GGASTQRAVEN
-600 KPEVVTLLTVQY
+600 QLARRGVTTVELLADLRLDPENACTLPARTMCRVAVQPVGSAVTRQTSTAAVETLRTRFGCLVRLTIGEQQFVTVSGTVTLAEPVRAQWLLASPAKPEAVQWEQLLSRSDHYQW
-612 RMNEKIMQFSSE
+612 MQGGEAVYASLSLR
-624 WFYDGKVIAAPEVC
+624 P
-638 HRGILDYDLPM
+638 
-649 MWIDTSGTE
+649 SG
-658 AYEQFVGESF
+658 GW
-668 GRINKKEAAL
+668 
-678 TLEKLQE
+678 
-685 YFEKTGKQRI
+685 
-695 LDESIDVGIISP
+695 
-707 YRAQV
+707 RA
-712 QYLRQQIKKKEFF
+712 E
-725 RPYRKLISVNTVD
+725 
-738 GFQGQER
+738 
-745 DIIIISLVRS
+745 
-755 NNEGQIG
+755 
-762 FLSDLRRMNVAITRA
+762 
-777 RMKLIIMGNAETLS
+777 
-791 HTLFYKKLYEYVMQ
+791 
-805 ISNGE
+805 

>member
-1 MRRPL
+1 M
-6 CVFCAGMLG
+6 
-15 VALVCDFLPQTE
+15 
-27 LFVPFAAFFVAVC
+27 PFAAFFVAVC

-52 LLCLLLGAAAG
+52 SLCLLLGAAAG

-148 DRTTLF
+148 DRTTFF
-154 ADGVALLAK
+154 ADGAALLAK

-179 RTSRLQKRLSTS
+179 RTSRLQKRLSAS
-191 LRGEMNE
+191 LRKGLSE

-209 GDRNHLSSALRSAY
+209 GDRNHLSSALCSAY

-232 VVSGMHVSI
+232 VVSGLHVSI
-241 LCGDVFGR
+241 LCGDILSSLLPYEWEQSYR
-249 RRRERSYRSRRVK
+249 RRRYWAIFK
-262 VLFTAFLA
+262 ALLA
-270 LLLAGVTGFTPS
+270 VLLAGVTGFTPS

-347 RLHALFAA
+347 HLHALFAA

-388 AAAFPVLVLRGLS
+388 AATFPVLVLRGLS
-401 VSIYAVLSGVAVL
+401 VSLWAVASGVAVL
-414 WMVKPMM
+414 WLVQPM
-421 LLGLGT
+421 LLLSLGT

-476 AIVCLLLMALCGLA
+476 ALVCLLLMALCGLA
-490 HVWKV
+490 HLWKV

-501 PGLLLTAALAIGA
+501 PGLLLTAVLAIGV

-528 GSANR
+528 GSANSPA
-533 VMSGQKFT
+533 VVVSQNHT
-541 TLFIDE
+541 AVVLFRGG
-547 AAQALEAAC
+547 ASTQRALENQLARRGVTTVELLADLRLDPENACTLPARTMCRVAVQPVGSAVTRQTSTAAVE
-556 WIPMKRT
+556 T
-563 TRVVF
+563 LHTRSGCLVRLTIGEQQFV
-568 AGDHCQ
+568 
-574 LPPTVKSIEAMR
+574 TVS
-586 GGLAKTLMERIVEN
+586 GTVTLAEPVRAQWLLASPA
-600 KPEVVTLLTVQY
+600 KPEAVQWEQLLSRSDHYQW
-612 RMNEKIMQFSSE
+612 MQGGEAVYASLSLR
-624 WFYDGKVIAAPEVC
+624 P
-638 HRGILDYDLPM
+638 
-649 MWIDTSGTE
+649 SG
-658 AYEQFVGESF
+658 GW
-668 GRINKKEAAL
+668 
-678 TLEKLQE
+678 
-685 YFEKTGKQRI
+685 
-695 LDESIDVGIISP
+695 
-707 YRAQV
+707 RA
-712 QYLRQQIKKKEFF
+712 E
-725 RPYRKLISVNTVD
+725 
-738 GFQGQER
+738 
-745 DIIIISLVRS
+745 
-755 NNEGQIG
+755 
-762 FLSDLRRMNVAITRA
+762 
-777 RMKLIIMGNAETLS
+777 
-791 HTLFYKKLYEYVMQ
+791 
-805 ISNGE
+805 